1 MHAFP
6 QFSMSV
12 AEILSGK
19 WSLQMG
25 MHKGTGGVKLE
36 RTGPRFWYKN
46 VGLKNG
52 FEIGFRNG
60 FGFLTLEKVRKWV
73 VCTGLSKRN
82 GAKLRESFCPAAAS
96 HSRPRQAVD

>member
-60 FGFLTLEKVRKWV
+60 FGFLTLEKDRKWV
-73 VCTGLSKRN
+73 VCTCHKIKMASKAN
-82 GAKLRESFCPAAAS
+82 FKAVFKAKIFAPESGP
-96 HSRPRQAVD
+96 